1 MIYPRLVY
9 RMENVDEQP
18 KNIGPF
24 AGLKRTLQRKKTALM
39 LGFAGG
45 ASLVSTVAAE
55 TGETGVNWTEIS
67 DLIAGAAGIMPSVGV
82 LIAAVAGILITLM
95 IIGFVTGIFGA
106 IIDTL
111 RDITRFFR

>member
-1 MIYPRLVY
+1 MIP
-9 RMENVDEQP
+9 DE
-18 KNIGPF
+18 KHSEG
-24 AGLKRTLQRKKTALM
+24 AGTQIMSDGGILGRLKRRKVALS
-39 LGFAGG
+39 LGLVGII
-45 ASLVSTVAAE
+45 SLVSSVSAA
-55 TGETGVNWTEIS
+55 GENGVNWTEIS

>member
-1 MIYPRLVY
+1 MVNI
-9 RMENVDEQP
+9 DEKHP
-18 KNIGPF
+18 ED
-24 AGLKRTLQRKKTALM
+24 AGWLSGAVANLKRRKKAIM
-39 LGFAGG
+39 LSIAG
-45 ASLVSTVAAE
+45 ATSLVASASAE
-55 TGETGVNWTEIS
+55 TGAGGVNWSEIS
-67 DLIAGAAGIMPSVGV
+67 ELIAGAAGIMPSVGV

>member
-1 MIYPRLVY
+1 MVNIDEKLPQDAGTQTCRGRGFLRRLL
-9 RMENVDEQP
+9 R
-18 KNIGPF
+18 
-24 AGLKRTLQRKKTALM
+24 RKTPII
-39 LGFAGG
+39 AGG
-45 ASLVSTVAAE
+45 VGLVSLVSSVSAE
-55 TGETGVNWTEIS
+55 TGAAGVNWTEIS